1 MQIIKQRRIDS
12 SLFFYAYLFIFK
24 EISLPSIAMR
34 NFLILFSLL
43 FFFSCKTEKKKEKNH
58 KVQKTDV
65 EKAKTLIKLWE
76 TDTVLTTCESVLYDS
91 ENDVLYV
98 ANIGGVP
105 PDAQDNDGFISK
117 LSVKGEILDLKWVEG
132 IDAPKG
138 MGLVG
143 DKLVVT
149 NIDEVVEIDIA
160 SGAISNKIPV
170 EGAEFLNDITVATDG
185 TLYISDNRSNKIYS
199 LKEGKINIWLE
210 KEDFGGPNGLLSQGD
225 KLMAVTFGSGSFMNI
240 NTGDKTIRELANG
253 LKGGDGIAAVGENY
267 LVSSW
272 HGEVYFVDQAGSN
285 TKLLDTKDQK
295 INAADIDYI
304 EDLNMLLV
312 PTFFGN
318 KVVAYKLD

>member
-1 MQIIKQRRIDS
+1 MKNSIILLSI
-12 SLFFYAYLFIFK
+12 LFFV
-24 EISLPSIAMR
+24 
-34 NFLILFSLL
+34 
-43 FFFSCKTEKKKEKNH
+43 SCTTEKKKEVAAEPPVA
-58 KVQKTDV
+58 KVK
-65 EKAKTLIKLWE
+65 KAKSLTMLWE

-91 ENDVLYV
+91 KNAVIYV

-117 LSVKGEILDLKWVEG
+117 LSVNGEILDLKWIEG

-149 NIDEVVEIDIA
+149 NIDEIVEIDIS
-160 SGAISNKIPV
+160 SGSISKRISV
-170 EGAEFLNDITVATDG
+170 EGAKFLNDITVATDG
-185 TLYISDNRSNKIYS
+185 TVYISDNQLNRIYS
-199 LKEGKINIWLE
+199 LKNGEVNIWLE

-240 NTGDKTIRELANG
+240 TTGDQTIRELAGG

-272 HGEVYFVDQAGSN
+272 NGEVYFVDKAGLT
-285 TKLLDTKDQK
+285 TKLLDTKAEK

-304 EDLNMLLV
+304 EDQNMLLV